1 MRTPIIILCL
11 FIGRLLS
18 AQVLYDK
25 CEIHEIAETESRGY
39 PGWTKDDRLV
49 TPRGYDMKYHR
60 MDLHVD
66 PAVRA
71 IQGTVTHVF
80 RSTAALTALVFDLS
94 SDLNVDSIRYH
105 EAPLTGFSE
114 NDLLAITLPQP
125 IDDGILDSITIS
137 WSGIPPVA
145 GLGSFN
151 QATHSGTPVLW
162 TLSEPYGASDWWPCK
177 EDLEDKADSLDM
189 FVTVPNGQRVASN
202 GLLLSQDPIGSG
214 KVRFHWRHRYPIA
227 HYLIAFAATNYAV
240 YSDFVPLQDRVIEV
254 QNYVYPEDSLAA
266 SEDSPMLIEQM
277 QLYSDLFGEYP
288 FANEQYGH
296 AQFNYGGGMEHQTM
310 SFMGG
315 FSFEL
320 MAHELAHQWFGDK
333 VTCGSWEDLWLNE
346 GFATYLSGICYE
358 QLAPEKWL
366 PFKYSQRDNITS
378 RSDGSV
384 RVQDT
389 TSIPRLFS
397 GRLTYA
403 KGAFLVHM
411 LRWVCG
417 DDAFYAGCR
426 NYLADPALQYGSA
439 RTPQLKAHLEAT
451 SGIDLTEFFADWYV
465 GEGYPIY
472 KIRWS
477 QNMDNT
483 ITVEVDQTTSHPSV
497 QFFEMPIPMRFANS
511 ESDTTLIFDHTYSGQ
526 RFTFQLPFSADSAQ
540 FDPEVWVL
548 SGQTVISK
556 IPPAAFESDRL
567 VAYPNPATD
576 QLSVFVGMA
585 LFGTVTVSV
594 SDPSGRVVMSWT
606 DQVRQGQLD
615 INIQHLASGV
625 YHLGITSEDRNA
637 VVQFVKQ

>member
-1 MRTPIIILCL
+1 MRTLTIVLSLLIAH
-11 FIGRLLS
+11 FLS
-18 AQVLYDK
+18 AQVYYDK
-25 CEIHEIAETESRGY
+25 CEIHQIAETESRGH
-39 PGWTKDDRLV
+39 WISVKSDRALSL
-49 TPRGYDMKYHR
+49 RGYDMIYHR
-60 MDLHVD
+60 MALNVD

-71 IQGTVTHVF
+71 IEGTVTHIF
-80 RSTAALTALVFDLS
+80 RATSEINTLAFDLS
-94 SDLNVDSIRYH
+94 SDLVVDSIIYH
-105 EAPLTGFSE
+105 DAQLSGVSE
-114 NDLLAITLPQP
+114 NDLLAIALPQP
-125 IDDGILDSITIS
+125 IAEGVLDSITIS

-145 GLGSFN
+145 GLGSFT

-189 FVTVPNGQRVASN
+189 YVTVPNGQRVASN
-202 GLLLSQDPIGSG
+202 GLLMSQDFVGSDA
-214 KVRFHWRHRYPIA
+214 VRFHWRHRYPIA
-227 HYLIAFAATNYAV
+227 HYLIAFATTNYAV
-240 YSDFVPLQDRVIEV
+240 YSDFVQLQDRVVEV

-266 SEDSPMLIEQM
+266 TEDTPMLIAQM

-358 QLAPEKWL
+358 HLVPEKWL
-366 PFKYSQRDNITS
+366 QFKYSQRDNITS
-378 RSDGSV
+378 RPDGSV

-389 TSIPRLFS
+389 TDIPRLFS

-439 RTPQLKAHLEAT
+439 RTPQLKAHLET
-451 SGIDLTEFFADWYV
+451 SSGMDLTEFFADWYY

-477 QNMDNT
+477 QDLNNT
-483 ITVEVDQTTSHPSV
+483 VTVEVDQTTSHSSV
-497 QFFEMPIPMRFANS
+497 PFFEMPIPIRFTNGAT
-511 ESDTTLIFDHTYSGQ
+511 DTTFVLDHTYSGQ
-526 RFTFQLPFSADSAQ
+526 RFTLQLPFLADSAQ

-556 IPPAAFESDRL
+556 IPPAAFESERL
-567 VAYPNPATD
+567 VAYPNPAAD
-576 QLSVFVGMA
+576 QLSVYVGIA
-585 LFGTVTVSV
+585 LYGTVVITV
-594 SDPSGRVVMSWT
+594 SDPSGRAVLSYS
-606 DQVRQGQLD
+606 DQVRKGQLD
-615 INIQHLASGV
+615 VNLQRLAAGI
-625 YHLGITSEDRNA
+625 YHLSVASEDRTA

>member
-1 MRTPIIILCL
+1 MRTLTIVLSLLIAH
-11 FIGRLLS
+11 FLS
-18 AQVLYDK
+18 AQVCYDK
-25 CEIHEIAETESRGY
+25 CEIHEIAETESRGHL
-39 PGWTKDDRLV
+39 GWIKDDRIL
-49 TPRGYDMKYHR
+49 TPRGYDMTYHR

-66 PAVRA
+66 PAVRT
-71 IQGTVTHVF
+71 IEGTITHVF
-80 RSTAALTALVFDLS
+80 RSTSELTTLVFDLS
-94 SDLNVDSIRYH
+94 SDLNVDSINYH
-105 EAPLTGFSE
+105 DTPLSGVSD
-114 NDLLAITLPQP
+114 NDLLAIALPQP
-125 IDDGILDSITIS
+125 IAEGVLDSITIS

-177 EDLEDKADSLDM
+177 EDLEDKADSSDM
-189 FVTVPNGQRVASN
+189 YVTVPNGQRVASN
-202 GLLLSQDPIGSG
+202 GLLISQDSLGNES
-214 KVRFHWRHRYPIA
+214 VRFHWRHRYPIA
-227 HYLIAFAATNYAV
+227 HYLVAFATTNYAV
-240 YSDFVPLQDRVIEV
+240 YSDFVQLQDRVIEV

-266 SEDSPMLIEQM
+266 TDDTPMLIAQM
-277 QLYSDLFGEYP
+277 QLYSNLFGEYP

-346 GFATYLSGICYE
+346 GFATYLSGLCYE
-358 QLAPEKWL
+358 HLAPEKWL

-378 RSDGSV
+378 RPDGSV

-389 TSIPRLFS
+389 TSIQRLFS

-403 KGAFLVHM
+403 KGGFLVHM

-426 NYLADPALQYGSA
+426 NYLSDPALQYGSA
-439 RTPQLKAHLEAT
+439 RTPQLKAHLEAA
-451 SGIDLTEFFADWYV
+451 SGMDLTEFFADWYV

-483 ITVEVDQTTSHPSV
+483 VTVEVNQTTSHPSV
-497 QFFEMPIPMRFANS
+497 PFFEMPIPMRFTNATT
-511 ESDTTLIFDHTYSGQ
+511 DTTLVFEHTYSGQ
-526 RFTFQLPFSADSAQ
+526 RFTVQLPFSADSAQ

-567 VAYPNPATD
+567 VAFPNPAMD
-576 QLSVFVGMA
+576 QLSVYVGMA
-585 LFGTVTVSV
+585 LHGTVTVTV
-594 SDPSGRVVMSWT
+594 SDPSGRVVLSRSV
-606 DQVRQGQLD
+606 QIRQGQLD
-615 INIQHLASGV
+615 LNVQHLASGV
-625 YHLGITSEDRNA
+625 YHLGITSEDRSA